1 MGLLDTLLGR
11 SKPVRPNLD
20 ALFALPSAAITL
32 QAASGLAPTG
42 GAGVCYKPPAGADFD
57 QLQSEIEQLLA
68 TADSGSPA
76 GTSSEGTT
84 SGISLGL
91 GDDGSGT
98 AAGAAT
104 DVRHES
110 DSYGYRWLV
119 FDGGAIDDLVTRVH
133 LVHSSLEDSGWGPQL
148 LCSVFA
154 FAGSAE
160 SSGPRNTASPVFL
173 VYLAKR
179 GTFYPFAPSGR
190 ERRDSEL
197 ELRLR
202 SIVAGDLPL
211 EADMSRWFPLWGL
224 PVR

>member
-11 SKPVRPNLD
+11 TKPVRPNLD
-20 ALFALPSAAITL
+20 ALFSLPSAAVTL
-32 QAASGLAPTG
+32 QAASGLACTG
-42 GAGVCYKPPAGADFD
+42 KAGVCFKPPAGADFAA
-57 QLQSEIEQLLA
+57 LQHDIEQLLA
-68 TADSGSPA
+68 TADQTLSSA
-76 GTSSEGTT
+76 GTGPAA
-84 SGISLGL
+84 GV

-104 DVRHES
+104 AVHHVA

-154 FAGSAE
+154 FAPIGAAAE
-160 SSGPRNTASPVFL
+160 AGDTISSPIFL

-179 GTFYPFAPSGR
+179 GTFYPFAPTGR

-197 ELRLR
+197 ELRVR
-202 SIVAGDLPL
+202 SIVGSDLPFESDL
-211 EADMSRWFPLWGL
+211 SRWFPLWDL